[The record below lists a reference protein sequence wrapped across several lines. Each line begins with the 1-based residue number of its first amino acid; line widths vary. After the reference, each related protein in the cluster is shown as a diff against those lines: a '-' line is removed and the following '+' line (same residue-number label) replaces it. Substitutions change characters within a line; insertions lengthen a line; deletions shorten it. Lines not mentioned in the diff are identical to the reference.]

1 MNTYYYFNDTN
12 YPIQVTER
20 SVEITPY
27 TFMRDGILWENSALS
42 QFYSQISK
50 NEKYNIVDI
59 GAQSGL
65 YSLYAKY
72 LPEST
77 FYAFEP
83 FPTTF
88 KLLNDNI
95 QLNGIENVKTFN
107 IALSNESGEK
117 ILNTC
122 KSHYGLHTM
131 GENPLRFSDIEPI
144 SVVCDTLDNLFY
156 SKNIPVHYIK
166 IDTEGYEYYIL
177 QGGIQTLKQYRPVI
191 QLEWSEINMQ
201 QANITPQMLL
211 DFFNDLNY
219 VHVSQQNEEHL
230 FVPL

>member
-1 MNTYYYFNDTN
+1 MRTYYYFSNFS
-12 YPIQVTER
+12 YPIQVTE
-20 SVEITPY
+20 STVELTRY
-27 TFMRDGILWENSALS
+27 TFGYDGLLWENKALF

-72 LPEST
+72 LPQST

-88 KLLNDNI
+88 RLLNDNI
-95 QLNGIENVKTFN
+95 QLNNIENVKTFN

-122 KSHYGLHTM
+122 KSHNGLHTL
-131 GENPLRFSDIEPI
+131 GENPLRFNDVEPI
-144 SVVCDTLDNLFY
+144 PVICDTLDNLFY

-177 QGGIQTLKQYRPVI
+177 QGGVQTLKQYRPII
-191 QLEWSEINMQ
+191 QLEWSEINMK
-201 QANITPQMLL
+201 QANVLPQMLL
-211 DFFNDLNY
+211 DFFRDLNY
-219 VHVSQQNEEHL
+219 IKVSQQDEEHL